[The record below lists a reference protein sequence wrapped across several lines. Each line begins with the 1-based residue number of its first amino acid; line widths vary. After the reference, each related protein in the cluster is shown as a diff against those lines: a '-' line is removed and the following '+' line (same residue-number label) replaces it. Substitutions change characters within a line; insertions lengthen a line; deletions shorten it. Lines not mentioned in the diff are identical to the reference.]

1 MIKQLKQFALLPA
14 AERRWFWLC
23 WWQFAKWHLKIQYL
37 PYHKWQANLFK
48 SNLVESKRSLTFSLG
63 RAIQISEMAARHHV
77 FPINCLRR
85 CMVQQQLLGRYGY
98 LLEFHFGVAKE
109 HNKLKAHCWLT
120 YHNKLVNDGEDVVS
134 TYTELTLAERQKQ
147 QIISSLK

>member
-1 MIKQLKQFALLPA
+1 
-14 AERRWFWLC
+14 
-23 WWQFAKWHLKIQYL
+23 
-37 PYHKWQANLFK
+37 
-48 SNLVESKRSLTFSLG
+48 
-63 RAIQISEMAARHHV
+63 
-77 FPINCLRR
+77 
-85 CMVQQQLLGRYGY
+85 MVQQQLLGRYGY

-120 YHNKLVNDGEDVVS
+120 YQNKLVNDGEEVVS